1 MYNKNMSYYLAV
13 SCLLLLACS
22 GVLSCESALQQIG
35 VVNFDVGNGI
45 KVKYIT
51 PNHGRPTFDLRDDST
66 GNIVLHVNPRWDTH
80 EFILNS
86 YINGQWGQEEKPT
99 GFDFTSGVPIKIRVE
114 AKSDYFNIVVNDQV
128 LHQYNY
134 RLPVTSV
141 TNVWWC
147 YDPMGAGSI
156 DPQLDSIKVYFPH

>member
-35 VVNFDVGNGI
+35 VVNFDAGNGI
-45 KVKYIT
+45 EVKYIT
-51 PNHGRPTFDLRDDST
+51 PNHGRPTFDLRDDM

-86 YINGQWGQEEKPT
+86 FINGQWGSEEKPA
-99 GFDFTSGVPIKIRVE
+99 GFDFTSGVPIKIRVD
-114 AKSDYFNIVVNDQV
+114 AKSEYFNILVNGQV

-134 RLPVTSV
+134 RLSVTSV
-141 TNVWWC
+141 TRVWWC
-147 YDPMGAGSI
+147 YDPIDGGSI
-156 DPQLDSIKVYFPH
+156 DPHLQSITVTFG